1 MPGWC
6 LAALFG
12 GKAASGLACPG
23 TGPATGAGTCSHCRA
38 ACAEDGWRSRSPGG
52 VVAVAGKYV
61 IRRGYPDLPGM
72 LLGLSGK
79 GPNGGGHARSESGAG
94 CNAHAHFFLLTGP
107 GQIGRLLHSFFFSS
121 RIRLLTVSGGLTP
134 CQRLGDGLKVP
145 EARVRQSRRRA
156 N

>member
-12 GKAASGLACPG
+12 GKAASQAGVPG
-23 TGPATGAGTCSHCRA
+23 HGPGYGSRYVLT

-72 LLGLSGK
+72 LLGLSGN
-79 GPNGGGHARSESGAG
+79 GRNGGGHAGSESGAG